1 MNGSIFKLAV
11 VVSMLTL
18 LGCAASIKIVS
29 PQDGAELVEPQPIV
43 IILHSDSRADTFKV
57 TSKGRFTDVIRRQN
71 FTPAPRSGATVEAL
85 PVFGLPPL
93 DGFFLLSAQANWVN
107 PSSHIGGPQGES
119 IRFKPP
125 AIEADPDYFSM
136 PEEETKIVRVK
147 VPVAPRTQLEITVEP
162 KKAILGVQSR
172 DVSLNNKPAGDS
184 IIVIIPNNSRE
195 ASFEVHRIS
204 SQDTVYLHFTAKGY
218 STGYATAYIPGRAP
232 IGPVGGSQ

>member
-1 MNGSIFKLAV
+1 MNRSIFRLAIAML
-11 VVSMLTL
+11 MLTL
-18 LGCAASIKIVS
+18 VGCAGSVQILS
-29 PQDGAELVEPQPIV
+29 PQNGAELYEPQPIKLK
-43 IILHSDSRADTFKV
+43 IHSDSKAATFKV
-57 TSKGRFTDVIRRQN
+57 TSKGLFTDEIRRN
-71 FTPAPRSGATVEAL
+71 SFAPAPQPGATVMAL
-85 PVFGLPPL
+85 PVFGLPPT
-93 DGFFLLSAQANWVN
+93 DGFFLLSARADWVN